1 MGKTPKATAY
11 VSSPKSQP
19 PQMSKTSLSSQ
30 PLEMDDH
37 CNSGIILMG
46 PTMDMSCG
54 AAACPLYCLEVDYAT
69 CSSSGDEQRSASC
82 NCCLSGLTGSGC
94 VLHLTG
100 GGTITC

>member
-1 MGKTPKATAY
+1 MP
-11 VSSPKSQP
+11 
-19 PQMSKTSLSSQ
+19 LSFWDMAAVITQ
-30 PLEMDDH
+30 FKLMAVLLV
-37 CNSGIILMG
+37 CGIILMG

-54 AAACPLYCLEVDYAT
+54 AAACPLYCLDVDYAT